1 MSNTQ
6 TVGYIRVS
14 SEDQNTI
21 RQEHALGQIRI
32 DKMFIDKYTGKVLE
46 RPQLEAM
53 MEYIREGD
61 TLVVYSIDR
70 LSRSQKDL
78 HNVISKIV
86 SKGVTVQFIK
96 EKLTFD
102 GSSDPMSTLMLG
114 IFGAFAEF
122 ERAAARERQLEG
134 IAIAKSAGKYK
145 GRVAALSLSE
155 KNKAKAM
162 IAEGAST
169 ASVARHFGVSR
180 PTIYKCINEGG
191 NS

>member
-1 MSNTQ
+1 MANTQ

-21 RQEHALGQIRI
+21 RQEHALDQMKI
-32 DKMFIDKYTGKVLE
+32 DKMFIDKYTGKILE

-78 HNVISKIV
+78 HNVVSKIV

-102 GSSDPMSTLMLG
+102 GSNDPMSTLMLG

-134 IAIAKSAGKYK
+134 IAIAKASGKYK
-145 GRVAALSLSE
+145 GRTAALSLSE
-155 KNKAKAM
+155 KKKAMEM
-162 IAEGAST
+162 IAEGTSKAL
-169 ASVARHFGVSR
+169 VARHFGVSR
-180 PTIYKCINEGG
+180 QTIYSFINQGK
-191 NS
+191 NL